1 MSKTLYFAYG
11 SNLHLAQMKDRCPD
25 SEVFMSFILKNF
37 KLVFRT
43 VADIEK
49 NVGSEVN
56 GVIFKISQKDEKSL
70 DRYEGVPILYKKEYF
85 EIDIEEKQNKVL
97 YYKMT
102 SSYNGYGCPSL
113 KYYNVIEKG
122 YEQNSLNKQSLI
134 DAREF
139 SIKNSK
145 PSTFTSQRWKD

>member
-1 MSKTLYFAYG
+1 MQLIIQLIHLLVKTGFRLECLETRM
-11 SNLHLAQMKDRCPD
+11 NNQ
-25 SEVFMSFILKNF
+25 SEILIDFLDWFPSDFGPKW
-37 KLVFRT
+37 
-43 VADIEK
+43 
-49 NVGSEVN
+49 S
-56 GVIFKISQKDEKSL
+56 IFKISQKDEKSL

>member
-1 MSKTLYFAYG
+1 MSNTLYFAYG

-37 KLVFRT
+37 TLVFRT

-102 SSYNGYGCPSL
+102 SSYNGYGCTSL

>member
-11 SNLHLAQMKDRCPD
+11 SNLHLTQMKDRCPD

-49 NVGSEVN
+49 HTRSEVN
-56 GVIFKISQKDEKSL
+56 GVIFKISQKDENSL
-70 DRYEGVPILYKKEYF
+70 DRYEGVPTLYKKEYF
-85 EIDIEEKQNKVL
+85 EINIEEKRNKVL
-97 YYKMT
+97 YYKMI
-102 SSYNGYGCPSL
+102 SLYDGYGSPSL
-113 KYYNVIEKG
+113 QYYQVIEKG
-122 YEQNSLNKQSLI
+122 YEQNSLNNQSLI

-145 PSTFTSQRWKD
+145 SSTYTSKRWKD

>member
-102 SSYNGYGCPSL
+102 SSYNGYWSPSL

>member
-25 SEVFMSFILKNF
+25 SKVFMSFILKNF

-70 DRYEGVPILYKKEYF
+70 DRYEGVPTLYKKEYF

-102 SSYNGYGCPSL
+102 SSYNGYGEPSL
-113 KYYNVIEKG
+113 
-122 YEQNSLNKQSLI
+122 
-134 DAREF
+134 
-139 SIKNSK
+139 
-145 PSTFTSQRWKD
+145 

>member
-11 SNLHLAQMKDRCPD
+11 SNLHLTQMKDRCPD

-70 DRYEGVPILYKKEYF
+70 DRYEGVPTLYKKEYF
-85 EIDIEEKQNKVL
+85 KVDIEGHEYPFIIGAKKILSSNNIILQIELFENNK
-97 YYKMT
+97 K
-102 SSYNGYGCPSL
+102 
-113 KYYNVIEKG
+113 K
-122 YEQNSLNKQSLI
+122 
-134 DAREF
+134 
-139 SIKNSK
+139 SIPIFGKK
-145 PSTFTSQRWKD
+145 

>member
-11 SNLHLAQMKDRCPD
+11 SNLHLEQMKDRCPD
-25 SEVFMSFILKNF
+25 SEVFMSFILKDF

-49 NVGSEVN
+49 HTRSEVN
-56 GVIFKISQKDEKSL
+56 GVIFKISQKDENSL
-70 DRYEGVPILYKKEYF
+70 DRYEGVPTLYKKEYF
-85 EIDIEEKQNKVL
+85 EINIEEKRNKVL
-97 YYKMT
+97 YYKMI
-102 SSYNGYGCPSL
+102 SLYDGYGSPSL
-113 KYYNVIEKG
+113 QYYQVIEKG
-122 YEQNSLNKQSLI
+122 YEQNSLNNQSLI

-145 PSTFTSQRWKD
+145 SSTYTSKRWKD